1 MGALVQFLLDE
12 KDRLLERLEAEEA
25 ATIALIDENLKL
37 VESEAAKVDK
47 AIAEIQNHL
56 SEVANFEVCLTM
68 YLYLHNI
75 VLYYFEFLMC
85 SYLLDVFFRA
95 SAKHIRGM

>member
-47 AIAEIQNHL
+47 AIAEIQNQL
-56 SEVANFEVCLTM
+56 SEVANFEVCLI
-68 YLYLHNI
+68 Y
-75 VLYYFEFLMC
+75 
-85 SYLLDVFFRA
+85 VFVHTRA
-95 SAKHIRGM
+95 